1 MSFFDEIKKIF
12 IELFNSFK
20 NEILK
25 EIILIKN
32 LPNDREKELEE
43 INCKLQEE
51 IILLRQELEML
62 RLEKSKEKIVGIQ
75 PWELFNTDTMIR
87 IVNAIDVTKYVA
99 AIDVANEKII
109 FKNTNFAS
117 LGSVIT
123 FIKNTEEINPNTNV
137 YTYESVYWYN
147 KQTKRW
153 VSASNTFTRDFLE
166 KNGKQN

>member
-51 IILLRQELEML
+51 IILLKQEL
-62 RLEKSKEKIVGIQ
+62 
-75 PWELFNTDTMIR
+75 
-87 IVNAIDVTKYVA
+87 
-99 AIDVANEKII
+99 
-109 FKNTNFAS
+109 
-117 LGSVIT
+117 
-123 FIKNTEEINPNTNV
+123 
-137 YTYESVYWYN
+137 
-147 KQTKRW
+147 
-153 VSASNTFTRDFLE
+153 
-166 KNGKQN
+166 

>member
-20 NEILK
+20 NEIIQ
-25 EIILIKN
+25 EIILIKY

-62 RLEKSKEKIVGIQ
+62 RLEKSKEKIVRIQ
-75 PWELFNTDTMIR
+75 PWKLFNTNTMIQ
-87 IVNAIDVTKYVA
+87 IVKYVATIDVT
-99 AIDVANEKII
+99 NEKII
-109 FKNTNFAS
+109 FKNTNFTS

-147 KQTKRW
+147 KQTKTW
-153 VSASNTFTRDFLE
+153 ISASNTFTRDFLE